1 MLIDRDSGRWKRL
14 VVSGV
19 LFIVVAAM
27 IYKNS
32 MLSGTIDTVLQA
44 LFASTHP
51 NAHTAGRTLMVIIS
65 FIGSPKMD
73 LLWTLII
80 AFFLWGFRYKIPAL
94 WAICTVVGG
103 DVIGFIVKNIVKR
116 DRPAQHLAKDSGYS
130 FPSGHVL
137 GFFLVAAVLFLVVI
151 PLFRSAALRW
161 ICQLLLFF
169 FVAFLAVSRVYLLAH
184 YPFDTI
190 GAMLL
195 GYTWVQIAEYLYVWL
210 APKISH
216 WRFVH
221 NSYY

>member
-1 MLIDRDSGRWKRL
+1 MLIENDSGRWKRL

-51 NAHTAGRTLMVIIS
+51 NVHSGGRSLMVLIS
-65 FIGSPKMD
+65 FLGSPKMD
-73 LLWTLII
+73 LVWTFII
-80 AFFLWGFRYKIPAL
+80 AFLWGFKYKIPAL
-94 WAICTVVGG
+94 WAICTVIGG
-103 DVIGFIVKNIVKR
+103 DVLGFIVKHIVKR
-116 DRPAQHLAKDSGYS
+116 ARPAQHMAKDDGYS

-151 PLFRSAALRW
+151 PLFRSAALRV
-161 ICQLLLFF
+161 ICQLLLII
-169 FVAFLAVSRVYLLAH
+169 FVALLAVSRVYLLAH

-195 GYTWVQIAEYLYVWL
+195 GYTWLQIAEYLYVAF
-210 APKISH
+210 APRISN
-216 WRFVH
+216 WRIVH
-221 NSYY
+221 HSYY